1 MFNLISDFKHGLRML
16 LKNPA
21 YTAVAIMVLALGIG
35 ANTAIFSV
43 VNAVLLRP
51 LPFRDPAR
59 LVQVWHVPPPKS
71 FPGMTEFA
79 VSAAN
84 FIDWQKQ
91 NHVFDKMAILT
102 GSALTLTSND
112 QPEEL
117 QGAAVSSDFFS
128 TMQARPLLGR
138 TFTDDEDHPG
148 KNHVIVLSC
157 GLWKTRFAANPDIV
171 NRTVN
176 FDGEPYT
183 IAGVMGEKFD
193 YPDFAQYWKPMGWT
207 DKERV
212 VRGEHHYLVVARLKP
227 DVTLLQAQAEMN
239 TISSR
244 LADQYPE
251 DDKGWGAVIVPL
263 REERVAQVRPSLLIL
278 LGAVAFVLLIACA
291 NVANLVLAKT
301 LGRRKEIAVRLA
313 LGASPG
319 RVIQQILA
327 ETILLSTAGAAFGL
341 ALAHF
346 GIQLTVK
353 FLAGNLPKST
363 EVTLDAGVLLFT
375 LALAITTG
383 FLAGILPAI
392 RLTKTNVNDA
402 LKQGLGKTDSDSS
415 GGRTRSVLVV
425 SEVALSLMLLVGA
438 GLMIRSLWQLRAVDA
453 GFDPHNILTMTM
465 VVTGNKYSRPIDEIA
480 FYDRVLSKVR
490 ALPGVTSAGLIDTL
504 PISQD
509 GSHQPVAIEGRPA
522 QAMSEQP
529 EIDTRSISAGYLNTM
544 HIPLRRGRDFSSA
557 DAPDRPATA
566 IISESMAKRFWPN
579 EDAIGKH
586 LTMTFNPGKVREV
599 IGIVG
604 DIKLTGLDTASS
616 DATIYLP
623 MSQTSVAPYEEW
635 RPFSMQL
642 AVRATSQPANLTSA
656 VTAAIHSIDSTQPVV
671 DVMTMDDVIASSLSQ
686 RRFSMLLLAA
696 FAILALLLAAVG
708 IYSVLSFAV
717 RRRVREIGIRV
728 ALGAEMKDIL
738 RLVVTEGMKPALLG
752 LALGVAG
759 ALALGR
765 VVASFIYG
773 IAAYDPLT
781 FAAVAMLLGAVA
793 LLASIIPAYRAA
805 RIEPTR
811 ALREE

>member
-212 VRGEHHYLVVARLKP
+212 VRGEHHYLAVARLKP

-438 GLMIRSLWQLRAVDA
+438 GLMIRSLWHLRAVDA

-623 MSQTSVAPYEEW
+623 MSQTSVAPYEDW

>member
-1 MFNLISDFKHGLRML
+1 MFSLFSDFKHGLRVL

-21 YTAVAIMVLALGIG
+21 YTAAAIIVLALGIG

-84 FIDWQKQ
+84 FIDWQKE

-102 GSALTLTSND
+102 GSALTLTGND

-128 TMQARPLLGR
+128 IMQARPILGR

-148 KNHVIVLSC
+148 KNHVIVLSY

-176 FDGEPYT
+176 FDGQPYT
-183 IAGVMGEKFD
+183 IAGVMDKKFD

-207 DKERV
+207 DKERA

-227 DVTLLQAQAEMN
+227 DVTLLQSQAEMN

-244 LADQYPE
+244 LADQYPD

-313 LGASPG
+313 LGASAG

-353 FLAGNLPKST
+353 FLAGNLSKST

-375 LALAITTG
+375 LALAVTTG

-402 LKQGLGKTDSDSS
+402 LKQGLGKTDSDSG
-415 GGRTRSVLVV
+415 GGRTRSILVV

-438 GLMIRSLWQLRAVDA
+438 GLMIRSLWQLSAVDA
-453 GFDPHNILTMTM
+453 GFDSHNLLTMTM
-465 VVTGNKYSRPIDEIA
+465 VVTGSKYSGPIDEIA

-504 PISQD
+504 PITQD
-509 GSHQPVAIEGRPA
+509 GSHQPVAIEGRPV
-522 QAMSEQP
+522 QAMSDQP
-529 EIDTRSISAGYLNTM
+529 EVDTRLISPGYFSVM
-544 HIPLRRGRDFSSA
+544 HIPLHRGRDFSSA

-566 IISESMAKRFWPN
+566 LISESMAKRFWPN
-579 EDAIGKH
+579 EDAVGKH

-604 DIKLTGLDTASS
+604 DVKLTGLDTASS

-623 MSQTSVAPYEEW
+623 MSQTSVVPYEDW
-635 RPFSMQL
+635 RPFSMKL
-642 AVRATSQPANLTSA
+642 AVRTTSQPASLTSA
-656 VTAAIHSIDSTQPVV
+656 VTAAIHSIDPTQPVV
-671 DVMTMDDVIASSLSQ
+671 DVMTMDDLIATSLSQ
-686 RRFSMLLLAA
+686 RRFSMFLLAA

-728 ALGAEMKDIL
+728 ALGAETKDIL

-765 VVASFIYG
+765 AVASFIFG
-773 IAAYDPLT
+773 IATYDPLT
-781 FAAVAMLLGAVA
+781 FAAVAALLATVA

>member
-1 MFNLISDFKHGLRML
+1 MFNLISDFKHGLRIL

-566 IISESMAKRFWPN
+566 IINESMAKRFWPN

-623 MSQTSVAPYEEW
+623 MSQTSVAPYEDW

>member
-21 YTAVAIMVLALGIG
+21 YTAVAITVLALGIG

-84 FIDWQKQ
+84 FIDWQKE
-91 NHVFDKMAILT
+91 NHVFDKMAILS
-102 GSALTLTSND
+102 GSALTLAGND

-128 TMQARPLLGR
+128 TMQVRPLLGR
-138 TFTDDEDHPG
+138 TFTDDEDRPG
-148 KNHVIVLSC
+148 KNHVIVLSY

-183 IAGVMGEKFD
+183 IAGVMDKKFD

-207 DKERV
+207 DKERA

-227 DVTLLQAQAEMN
+227 DVTLLQSQAEMN

-301 LGRRKEIAVRLA
+301 IGRRKEIAVRLA
-313 LGASPG
+313 LGASAG

-327 ETILLSTAGAAFGL
+327 ETILLSTVGAAFGL

-353 FLAGNLPKST
+353 FLAGNLSKST
-363 EVTLDAGVLLFT
+363 EVTLDASVLFFT
-375 LALAITTG
+375 LALAVTTG
-383 FLAGILPAI
+383 FLAGILPAF

-438 GLMIRSLWQLRAVDA
+438 GLMIRSLWQLSAVDA
-453 GFDPHNILTMTM
+453 GFDPHNLLTMTM

-480 FYDRVLSKVR
+480 FCDRVLSKVR

-604 DIKLTGLDTASS
+604 DVKLTGLDTASS

-623 MSQTSVAPYEEW
+623 MSQTSAAPYEDW
-635 RPFSMQL
+635 HPFTMQL
-642 AVRATSQPANLTSA
+642 AVRTTSQPASLTSA
-656 VTAAIHSIDSTQPVV
+656 VTAAIHSIDPTQPVV
-671 DVMTMDDVIASSLSQ
+671 DVMTMDDLIATSLSQ

-752 LALGVAG
+752 LALGVVG

-811 ALREE
+811 TLREE

>member
-1 MFNLISDFKHGLRML
+1 MFSLFSDFKHGLRVL

-21 YTAVAIMVLALGIG
+21 YTAAAILVLALGIG

-51 LPFRDPAR
+51 LPFQDPAR

-91 NHVFDKMAILT
+91 NHVFDKLAILS
-102 GSALTLTSND
+102 GSALTLTGND

-128 TMQARPLLGR
+128 TLQVRPLLGR
-138 TFTDDEDHPG
+138 TFTEDEDHPG
-148 KNHVIVLSC
+148 KNHVIVLSY
-157 GLWKTRFAANPDIV
+157 GLWKTRFAANPDII
-171 NRTVN
+171 NRTIN
-176 FDGEPYT
+176 FDGQPYT
-183 IAGVMGEKFD
+183 IAGVMDEKFD

-207 DKERV
+207 DKERA
-212 VRGEHHYLVVARLKP
+212 VRGEHHYLVVGRLKS
-227 DVTLLQAQAEMN
+227 DITLPQAQAEMN

-244 LADQYPE
+244 LAEQYPD

-278 LGAVAFVLLIACA
+278 LGAVVFVLLIACA

-313 LGASPG
+313 LGASAG
-319 RVIQQILA
+319 RIVQQILA
-327 ETILLSTAGAAFGL
+327 ETILLSTAGAALGL

-363 EVTLDAGVLLFT
+363 EVTLDSGVLLFT
-375 LALAITTG
+375 LALAVTTG
-383 FLAGILPAI
+383 FLAGILPAF

-415 GGRTRSVLVV
+415 GGRTRGFLVV

-438 GLMIRSLWQLRAVDA
+438 GLTIRSLWQLSAVNA
-453 GFDPHNILTMTM
+453 GFDPHNVLTMTM

-480 FYDRVLSKVR
+480 FYDRVLSDVR
-490 ALPGVTSAGLIDTL
+490 TLPGVTSAGLIDTL

-509 GSHQPVAIEGRPA
+509 GSHQPVAIEGRPV

-529 EIDTRSISAGYLNTM
+529 EVDTRSISAGYLTSM
-544 HIPLRRGRDFSSA
+544 RIPLRRGRDFSSD
-557 DAPDRPATA
+557 DAPDRLATA

-599 IGIVG
+599 VGIVG
-604 DIKLTGLDTASS
+604 DVKLTGLDAASS

-623 MSQTSVAPYEEW
+623 VSQASVAPDEDW
-635 RPFSMQL
+635 HPFTMQL
-642 AVRATSQPANLTSA
+642 AVRTTSQPAGLTSA
-656 VTAAIHSIDSTQPVV
+656 VTAAIHSIDPTQPVV
-671 DVMTMDDVIASSLSQ
+671 DVMAMDDLIATSLSQ
-686 RRFSMLLLAA
+686 RRFSMFLLAA
-696 FAILALLLAAVG
+696 FAILALLLAAAG

-728 ALGAEMKDIL
+728 ALGADTKDIL

-765 VVASFIYG
+765 AVASFIYG
-773 IAAYDPLT
+773 IAPYDPLT
-781 FAAVAMLLGAVA
+781 FAAVAALLAAVA
-793 LLASIIPAYRAA
+793 LLASLLPAYRAA

>member
-102 GSALTLTSND
+102 GSGLTLTSND

-566 IISESMAKRFWPN
+566 IINESMAKRFWPN

-623 MSQTSVAPYEEW
+623 MSQTSVAPYEDW
-635 RPFSMQL
+635 RPFAMQL